1 MDPGPLTLY
10 YPPHV
15 AIVDAQ
21 GDPVLDGQ
29 GMSTY
34 QVQPAIGWAE
44 QATIDAHFKRAINY
58 WESYQNIRCAVFNC
72 IDNGVNDAFK
82 VSNNPA
88 LAGWNLLM
96 EPREMF
102 DQITA
107 TYERPT
113 LAAILQNYTLF

>member
-1 MDPGPLTLY
+1 MSRAIYGLLATSPFCILMDPGPLTLY

-44 QATIDAHFKRAINY
+44 QATIDAHFKRAKIIG
-58 WESYQNIRCAVFNC
+58 SHIRIYNLQ
-72 IDNGVNDAFK
+72 
-82 VSNNPA
+82 SSTA
-88 LAGWNLLM
+88 LA
-96 EPREMF
+96 
-102 DQITA
+102 TA
-107 TYERPT
+107 STMHSRYQMIPPSSDGIR
-113 LAAILQNYTLF
+113 